1 MSGLSSKRV
10 AILELDHDELR
21 GGGPDVLGKMHVPIA
36 APERSTRNRGG
47 RTRPVRKRE
56 VEGLIGEEDDATGG
70 MSVHHRFLAGTVL
83 DPKETNQLVLERYGV
98 VGGIRPHGI
107 WNGVGATLGHQRRR
121 GDSEYQT
128 EHQVSHADLFV
139 TERGQHTA
147 IVHTHVHPP
156 LTSPR
161 AGSGGRASEQDL
173 RPRAAR
179 RQGNFDVYNVFNNSD
194 IVTMNL
200 RYGPTYLQPI
210 SILAGR
216 LVKFSGQV
224 DF

>member
-1 MSGLSSKRV
+1 
-10 AILELDHDELR
+10 
-21 GGGPDVLGKMHVPIA
+21 
-36 APERSTRNRGG
+36 
-47 RTRPVRKRE
+47 
-56 VEGLIGEEDDATGG
+56 
-70 MSVHHRFLAGTVL
+70 
-83 DPKETNQLVLERYGV
+83 
-98 VGGIRPHGI
+98 
-107 WNGVGATLGHQRRR
+107 
-121 GDSEYQT
+121 
-128 EHQVSHADLFV
+128 
-139 TERGQHTA
+139 
-147 IVHTHVHPP
+147 